1 MTMRAKSLRLL
12 GVCLLSTVLLG
23 GCNWVKLSDAGAQV
37 RVVDSDTAARCIK
50 KGEVT
55 ASVRDEVGP
64 YSRNRQKV
72 LDEVETLARNDARE
86 LGANAIS
93 PIGDL
98 DSGERRYA
106 AYDCL

>member
-1 MTMRAKSLRLL
+1 MISIQKLL
-12 GVCLLSTVLLG
+12 ITVGCAGVLLS
-23 GCNWVKLSDAGAQV
+23 GCTWVKLTDAGASV
-37 RVVDSDTAARCIK
+37 RVIDADSAARCIK

-72 LDEVETLARNDARE
+72 LDEIETLARNDARE

-93 PIGDL
+93 PLGDV
-98 DSGERRYA
+98 DAGERRYA
-106 AYDCL
+106 AYDCP

>member
-1 MTMRAKSLRLL
+1 MKAKVLRV
-12 GVCLLSTVLLG
+12 GVCLLGLLALVSLNA
-23 GCNWVKLSDAGAQV
+23 CTWVKLTEAGAQV
-37 RVVDSDTAARCIK
+37 RVIDADEAARCIK

-72 LDEVETLARNDARE
+72 LDEVETLARNDARD
-86 LGANAIS
+86 LGANAILAL
-93 PIGDL
+93 GDL

>member
-1 MTMRAKSLRLL
+1 MSTTDWARYGLAVGLLMT
-12 GVCLLSTVLLG
+12 TT
-23 GCNWVKLSDAGAQV
+23 GCTWVKLSDSGAQV
-37 RVVDSDTAARCIK
+37 RVITANEASTCIK

-86 LGANAIS
+86 LGANAITPLS
-93 PIGDL
+93 DL

>member
-1 MTMRAKSLRLL
+1 MAGACALL
-12 GVCLLSTVLLG
+12 ALN
-23 GCNWVKLSDAGAQV
+23 GCTWVKLTSAGAQV
-37 RVVDSDTAARCIK
+37 RVIDADAAARCIK

-55 ASVRDEVGP
+55 SSVRDEVGL

-72 LDEVETLARNDARE
+72 LDEVETLARNDARD

-93 PIGDL
+93 AISEL
-98 DSGERRYA
+98 DGGERRYA